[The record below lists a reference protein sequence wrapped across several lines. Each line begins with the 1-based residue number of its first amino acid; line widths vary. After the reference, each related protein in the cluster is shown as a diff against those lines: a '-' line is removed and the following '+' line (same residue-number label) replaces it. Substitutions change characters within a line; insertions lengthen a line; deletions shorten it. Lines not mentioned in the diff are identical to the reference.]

1 MSQYF
6 MARLYR
12 ATFLKQRQLMVQF
25 EQAPPEARALLGV
38 PIRDL
43 GLSLEASPVA
53 QLVQKMYDEL
63 EARGLHRFRPPCYLT
78 DEWGC
83 PSEEPVIGI
92 PFYLGDPRVAN
103 IEDALNDVESEHEIM
118 MYLRHEAGH
127 AFNYAYELYRTEEWH
142 ALFGSFRR
150 PYRDDYPFV
159 PFSRDYVRHIAAWY
173 AQKHPDEDFA
183 ETFAVW
189 LTPSSDWRTRYAGTG
204 ALRKLEYVD
213 HVLHAVGPQ
222 PPMVKPTRRGMT
234 VEEVTYTVGDYYD
247 RRREPRVEIPK
258 LWFDG
263 DLRQL
268 FDDDGAPAVPLL
280 RRHRLAFVEEA
291 SYWTGVQP
299 GVVRSLVDHLIAR
312 VEALDLRI
320 GEDELRYVV
329 SFTAMV
335 TTLTNNYLHHATF
348 VSERR

>member
-1 MSQYF
+1 
-6 MARLYR
+6 
-12 ATFLKQRQLMVQF
+12 MVQF

-159 PFSRDYVRHIAAWY
+159 PFSRDYVRHIAGWY

-189 LTPSSDWRTRYAGTG
+189 LDPDSHWRERYGGWG
-204 ALRKLEYVD
+204 AMRKLQYVD
-213 HVLHAVGPQ
+213 RIAQELGDAE
-222 PPMVKPTRRGMT
+222 PPVPTGQTDLTVNEMEET
-234 VEEVTYTVGDYYD
+234 VEEFY
-247 RRREPRVEIPK
+247 REWQVDESPLIRE
-258 LWFDG
+258 LAMDT
-263 DLRQL
+263 DL
-268 FDDDGAPAVPLL
+268 DDIFL
-280 RRHRLAFVEEA
+280 RRARAGDRDVRPAAELLAEHRRDIIDKVN
-291 SYWTGVQP
+291 YWTGVRRTL
-299 GVVRSLVDHLIAR
+299 VRELVLAIER
-312 VEALDLRI
+312 RLQELDLVAVRERSRQQMI
-320 GEDELRYVV
+320 ELTVYI
-329 SFTAMV
+329 TALAM
-335 TTLTNNYLHHATF
+335 TF
-348 VSERR
+348 LLGKKPVRHRRPAP

>member
-1 MSQYF
+1 MTTGWHEERES
-6 MARLYR
+6 
-12 ATFLKQRQLMVQF
+12 
-25 EQAPPEARALLGV
+25 LLHKR
-38 PIRDL
+38 ISDL
-43 GLSLEASPVA
+43 GLRIEGS
-53 QLVQKMYDEL
+53 EL
-63 EARGLHRFRPPCYLT
+63 EPLIQQLYQELDAAGLQFKPPIYLT

-83 PSEEPVIGI
+83 PEGVPVIGV
-92 PFYLGDPRVAN
+92 PFYLASPKLAQ
-103 IEDALNDVESEHEIM
+103 IEREIAENLETTEESM

-127 AFNYAYELYRTEEWH
+127 AFNYAYVLYEAEEWH
-142 ALFGSFRR
+142 RVFGPYSR
-150 PYRDDYPFV
+150 PYLENYRPN
-159 PFSRDYVRHIAAWY
+159 PFSRDYVRHIAGWY

-222 PPMVKPTRRGMT
+222 PPMVKPTRRDMP
-234 VEEVTYTVGDYYD
+234 VEEMTYTVGDYYD